1 MPAAA
6 GGMPM
11 ALRRAPSAIDPGPL
25 GGRPFGFVEVVQPV
39 LDRHCVRCHSGEKP
53 KGGIDLTRAPHKGFT
68 KSYWALCGDTAG
80 AWSERRTKP
89 DLDANDL
96 VPRYWQRN
104 QIQITPPD
112 DVRAARQSRLV
123 RMLTVPPGHQGVKL
137 PSDDL
142 RRLAAWIDLN
152 AIFYGVYDAPS
163 QARQLVGDP
172 VPMPAI
178 R

>member
-1 MPAAA
+1 MCSSDLHA
-6 GGMPM
+6 
-11 ALRRAPSAIDPGPL
+11 
-25 GGRPFGFVEVVQPV
+25 
-39 LDRHCVRCHSGEKP
+39 GEKP
-53 KGGIDLTRAPHKGFT
+53 KGGIDLTRTPDRGFT
-68 KSYWALCGDTAG
+68 KSYGSLCGGPD
-80 AWSERRTKP
+80 AWRERHAKP
-89 DLDANDL
+89 ELDANDL

-112 DVRAARQSRLV
+112 DLRAARQSRLI
-123 RMLTVPPGHQGVKL
+123 RMLTAPPGHQGVKL

-163 QARQLVGDP
+163 QARQLAGDP
-172 VPMPAI
+172 VPMPEI